1 MLHTM
6 SEKTPRPSQ
15 PEIGE
20 KRENEPS
27 PISLYVEEYE
37 VTEEGRTVIR
47 SRDDGKGTYEARF
60 YDKLDE
66 PRPEKV
72 YFWEGQLWKQEKKDQ
87 YRLGNPS
94 HNKKDNLKE
103 LAENL
108 AFNLQSNS
116 NPNLP
121 RPYKIK
127 PSPTD
132 ETVQRLKEESQNIV
146 NIQNYQVRALTSKEL
161 EEFQNEFKKALEG
174 KK

>member
-1 MLHTM
+1 M
-6 SEKTPRPSQ
+6 SEKTPRPPQ
-15 PEIGE
+15 PETGE

-47 SRDDGKGTYEARF
+47 NRDDGKGTYEARF

-66 PRPEKV
+66 PRPEKI
-72 YFWEGQLWKQEKKDQ
+72 YAWEGQLWKQEKKDQ

-94 HNKKDNLKE
+94 YKAENNIKE

-108 AFNLQSNS
+108 ALNLQSNA
-116 NPNLP
+116 NPTLP
-121 RPYKIK
+121 RPYKINHF
-127 PSPTD
+127 PTP
-132 ETVQRLKEESQNIV
+132 EIIQRLNEKHRNTV
-146 NIQNYQVRALTSKEL
+146 NIQKYQVRSLTFKEL
-161 EEFQNEFKKALEG
+161 EAFQTEIKKALEG